1 MLLVVRAGSRGRS
14 CVLHADLPGDL
25 PIGGGSCRRRGS
37 NVKPAREQNRFG
49 YRALESV
56 DRGPA
61 FFQLV
66 MRKAIFATLVR
77 TDHNNFHNCF
87 CFQVFEH
94 ETRTPSFVSLHR
106 DWEHRVSGKIRNQP
120 SLKERHRAGTTVQD
134 ELEVF
139 ASDWRVPI
147 LAPVVVL
154 RINKEK
160 QIRGQ
165 VPHQNDKLGELLG
178 ARRRPN
184 RVIQRKYQ
192 DFSRSFA

>member
-1 MLLVVRAGSRGRS
+1 
-14 CVLHADLPGDL
+14 
-25 PIGGGSCRRRGS
+25 
-37 NVKPAREQNRFG
+37 
-49 YRALESV
+49 
-56 DRGPA
+56 
-61 FFQLV
+61 
-66 MRKAIFATLVR
+66 
-77 TDHNNFHNCF
+77 
-87 CFQVFEH
+87 
-94 ETRTPSFVSLHR
+94 
-106 DWEHRVSGKIRNQP
+106 
-120 SLKERHRAGTTVQD
+120 VQD